1 MDFTFSEEQVMMAGV
16 VRDLLEAECPA
27 SALRQLM
34 AEGKAHDGGRWDRI
48 VELGLLGALVPE
60 AAGGLGLGEIDLV
73 LIAEHC
79 GYFGLPEPL
88 IDAAGLALPLLAA
101 LPDVPR
107 AARLLEWALGGA
119 VTVALGHPANPFVL
133 GADGAEAILLPVEGA
148 LHLVERADA
157 RLTAQASIDPFR
169 RLYKVEAE
177 TSAGTQ
183 IADAA
188 TAAPL
193 LAAALNRGALFAAA
207 QLLGLAQRTN
217 DLAIAYSK
225 ERQQFGNPIGS
236 YQALKHHMATVQVKI
251 EFARP
256 VVYAAAAM
264 ATRGGL
270 HADARISHAK
280 LAATEAAD
288 LSARAA
294 VQVHGAMGYSWEV
307 DVHVFLKRGLAL
319 ANSWGTLH
327 FHRERVAARVFR
339 APIGP
344 DQTFTQGNTN
354 G

>member
-16 VRDLLEAECPA
+16 VRDLLESECPA

-34 AEGKAHDGGRWDRI
+34 AEGKAHDDHRWGRI
-48 VELGLLGALVPE
+48 SELGLLGALVPE

-73 LIAEHC
+73 LVAEHC

-88 IDAAGLALPLLAA
+88 IDTAGLALPLLAA
-101 LPDVPR
+101 LPGVPR
-107 AARLLEWALGGA
+107 AVRLLERALAGEA
-119 VTVALGHPANPFVL
+119 KVALGHPANPFVP
-133 GADGAEAILLPVEGA
+133 GADGAEAIVLPVDGA
-148 LHLVERADA
+148 LYLVDRADA
-157 RLTAQASIDPFR
+157 RLTAQPSIDPFR
-169 RLYKVEAE
+169 RLYRVEAK
-177 TSAGTQ
+177 TSAATQ
-183 IADAA
+183 IADAV
-188 TAAPL
+188 TGAAL
-193 LAAALNRGALFAAA
+193 LAAAFNRGALFAAA

-217 DLAIAYSK
+217 DLAIAYAK
-225 ERQQFGNPIGS
+225 ERTQFGKPIGS

-256 VVYAAAAM
+256 VVHAAAAM
-264 ATRGGL
+264 AISDGL
-270 HADARISHAK
+270 HAGARISHAK

-288 LSARAA
+288 LSARTA

-319 ANSWGTLH
+319 ANSWGTPH
-327 FHRERVAARVFR
+327 FHRERVAARVFG

-344 DQTFTQGNTN
+344 EHTFMQGSTN